1 MIPKLEEFTVEELQE
16 QLKDKKIDKE
26 FLIEYIVKRDKVYNK
41 LIDKIDSMTESY
53 ETDAEAKFYEYV
65 DKYESRLQ
73 QRIDKAKIEIS
84 ALMSR
89 YFYEEDFYI
98 EDTDLDKILQI
109 LDKGEPNNE

>member
-1 MIPKLEEFTVEELQE
+1 MSKEKTNYCQVVEISECSM
-16 QLKDKKIDKE
+16 KD
-26 FLIEYIVKRDKVYNK
+26 VC
-41 LIDKIDSMTESY
+41 
-53 ETDAEAKFYEYV
+53 KFNQQ
-65 DKYESRLQ
+65 LQ

-109 LDKGEPNNE
+109 LDKGEPNNENRS